1 MIIRLIV
8 ALIMHVYVQS
18 DWNRILRSVRAYDFF
33 PGPEVEGDDSRVV
46 VTFEN
51 GKQHDGDVKEQ
62 KSRGQP

>member
-1 MIIRLIV
+1 
-8 ALIMHVYVQS
+8 MHVYVQS

-51 GKQHDGDVKEQ
+51 GKPHDGDVKEQ

>member
-18 DWNRILRSVRAYDFF
+18 DWNRILRSVRAY
-33 PGPEVEGDDSRVV
+33 EGDDSRVV